1 MYSHLI
7 LECPFW
13 SKCNETGLNYCSIIM
28 NRFYHGRTNQKRSLI
43 KIVSAETQR
52 AHSPCPKDLTIRIG
66 RDRLGGREKGA
77 EWTLNY
83 NSFLWLVWRGRQEE
97 AKRGRAQEKCGAAEQ
112 GGRSRLRSFPALG
125 AFAELSALPPAS
137 LGKGRE
143 SAPNS
148 SPTGTLLWV
157 EQAQLNPCSH
167 SSKPRPPSVRR
178 EAYFSK

>member
-1 MYSHLI
+1 MDSHLI

-28 NRFYHGRTNQKRSLI
+28 NRFYHGTTNQKRSLI
-43 KIVSAETQR
+43 KLVSAETQR

-97 AKRGRAQEKCGAAEQ
+97 AKRGRAQEKSGAAEQ
-112 GGRSRLRSFPALG
+112 GGRSGLRSQHSQPLQSFLLCLLHPWARGGSQLQTPAL
-125 AFAELSALPPAS
+125 
-137 LGKGRE
+137 RE
-143 SAPNS
+143 H
-148 SPTGTLLWV
+148 
-157 EQAQLNPCSH
+157 CSG
-167 SSKPRPPSVRR
+167 
-178 EAYFSK
+178 